1 MAEPSKYV
9 RVRRLAKYQAK
20 VTTKKYRKGKGVS
33 ETYAKRYPHLV
44 KKIEYMQIEQRE
56 LKYDKVLK
64 HQTYGK
70 WVVSHRERLRY
81 YEAILPLTKM
91 SDRRISTAF
100 AKHKIYHSIWQNS
113 RGVIRVTVNGH
124 FDGRR
129 VKEIIHIGYLKRL
142 WEGKHNGYK
151 LFKMDLL
158 HKVLNSLRRRRLRLS
173 NPKESK
179 ERIKMLQEKLQTATH
194 NLGTVPDWLYDETM
208 SKIRSLTRAIREQ
221 RRSHQL
227 LGGTIRIEKLV
238 S

>member
-9 RVRRLAKYQAK
+9 RVRRLVKYQAK
-20 VTTKKYRKGKGVS
+20 VTTRKYRKGKGVS
-33 ETYAKRYPHLV
+33 ETYAKRFPHLV
-44 KKIEYMQIEQRE
+44 NRIEYMQMEQRE
-56 LKYDKVLK
+56 LKYDRVLK
-64 HQTYGK
+64 HQTYGR
-70 WVVSHRERLRY
+70 WVVTSRQRLRY
-81 YEAILPLTKM
+81 YEAILDLTKM
-91 SDRRISTAF
+91 DDRRVATAF
-100 AKHKIYHSIWQNS
+100 AKHKIYHSIWQNTQ
-113 RGVIRVTVNGH
+113 GVIRVTVNGR

-151 LFKMDLL
+151 LFKQDLL

-173 NPKESK
+173 NPKESR
-179 ERIKMLQEKLQTATH
+179 ERIRMLQQKLQSATH
-194 NLGTVPDWLYDETM
+194 DLGVVPDWLYDDTM
-208 SKIRSLTRAIREQ
+208 KKIKSLTRAIREQ